1 MSQQGKNR
9 KVGGVSAQDRPM
21 KGTPEEIRSGRNV
34 GGVSAK
40 GQAERLPWLE
50 GQPETPAMGPTAPLH
65 GDFIYNGGPV
75 ITCPLIYTSF
85 WGSLWLS
92 DPAHIQE
99 AGRLSQFLTD
109 LVNSCLLY
117 TSDAADE

>member
-1 MSQQGKNR
+1 MSPQETSR
-9 KVGGVSAQDRPM
+9 KVGGVSAQVRHV
-21 KGTPEEIRSGRNV
+21 KSTPEEKRSGRKV

-50 GQPETPAMGPTAPLH
+50 EEAKGQAERLPWLEERPEAPAMGPVAPLH
-65 GDFIYNGGPV
+65 GDFVYNGGPV

-99 AGRLSQFLTD
+99 AGRLS
-109 LVNSCLLY
+109 
-117 TSDAADE
+117 